1 MKNKIKKLT
10 FNQFKQLCFQQ
21 LHDFV
26 AWSLKVEKLK
36 KIDKAINETEYGK
49 VDVYVEDEDQFS
61 YDDIKTLESEYVY
74 FS

>member
-1 MKNKIKKLT
+1 MKNANVTIYGRKIKGYPSMS
-10 FNQFKQLCFQQ
+10 FN
-21 LHDFV
+21 
-26 AWSLKVEKLK
+26 LKFNSIEELLK